1 MDAGRQ
7 GLRVLLVVVGAVV
20 LAASGWAA
28 VHSPLLD
35 VDHVVIRGVS
45 GEQER
50 EVRAASG
57 VAAGE
62 ALLLVDL
69 GAAERRVENV
79 PWVREARAER
89 ELPGGLRIRVVER
102 TPIAWARRDESTVA
116 LVDETGRVVMDTPA
130 APGGLPELLGLAR
143 LPLPGRAIRPAAA
156 LGMLGALPV
165 ELRQQVAGV
174 AVVGGTATLRLT
186 GGTEVRL
193 GAPAD
198 AAAKGRAAL
207 AVLAASAPASID
219 YVDVRVPAA
228 PVTG

>member
-1 MDAGRQ
+1 MERRGRNV
-7 GLRVLLVVVGAVV
+7 RALLGVVGTLVF
-20 LAASGWAA
+20 AAAGWAA
-28 VHSPLLD
+28 VNSPLLD
-35 VDHVVIRGVS
+35 VDRVVVRGVS
-45 GEQER
+45 GEHER

-57 VAAGE
+57 VVAGE

-69 GAAERRVENV
+69 GAAERRVEKV

-102 TPIAWARRDESTVA
+102 TPIAWARRDGSTVA
-116 LVDETGRVVMDTPA
+116 LIDETGSVVTDTPA
-130 APGGLPELLGLAR
+130 APGALPELVGLG
-143 LPLPGRAIRPAAA
+143 PLPPPGRHVTPTAAA
-156 LGMLGALPV
+156 GLLGELPV

-174 AVVGGTATLRLT
+174 ALVGGAVTLRLT
-186 GGTEVRL
+186 GGVEVRL

-198 AAAKGRAAL
+198 TLAKGRVAL
-207 AVLAASAPASID
+207 AVLAAASPARIA